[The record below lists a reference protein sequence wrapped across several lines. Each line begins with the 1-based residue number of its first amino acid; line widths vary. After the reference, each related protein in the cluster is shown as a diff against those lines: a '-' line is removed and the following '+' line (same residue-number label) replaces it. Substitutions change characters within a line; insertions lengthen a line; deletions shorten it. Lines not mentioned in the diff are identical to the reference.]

1 MINLNLKDVYVNAL
15 LADAVYVDSLLKIN
29 SVDEQDGLIHR
40 MTKSQAKFI
49 VDNFEVIASLETND
63 INGSG
68 FDAVV

>member
-1 MINLNLKDVYVNAL
+1 MI
-15 LADAVYVDSLLKIN
+15 
-29 SVDEQDGLIHR
+29 QR